1 MMPLSR
7 KPGFFARYKLN
18 LRDVLHSSHI
28 DLLGCKAVMPRAPSA
43 IREDSGD
50 DSETKDM
57 DEVPPV
63 SAQTMARGAGEG
75 PYPFTDLAAIPSYN
89 ITRRH
94 SAPPLPPGAAGS
106 TPPIEMPGCP
116 HQSCPVHE
124 PSSLVRALEDATHKL
139 GHVSVRFREA
149 KTELDLLA
157 TEAKGNT
164 HYIRRLH
171 DEQQTTNRKLHSLR
185 REGVRMIVSIVV
197 LKQRSQALTAQLEH
211 LQNDCRIHSR
221 VIHQGTRKQL
231 ELQGEIRELERQRER
246 DTGALK
252 AVRARTW
259 VPGWCWKAKI
269 AELAMK
275 LDVAETLARERGGII
290 SELDAEIVELR
301 EKLGEYR

>member
-1 MMPLSR
+1 MMPPSS
-7 KPGFFARYKLN
+7 KPGFLARYKLN
-18 LRDVLHSSHI
+18 LHDVLHSSHI
-28 DLLGCKAVMPRAPSA
+28 DLLGCKAVKPCAPST

-63 SAQTMARGAGEG
+63 SAQTIAPGAGEG

-94 SAPPLPPGAAGS
+94 SAPTLPPRAAGS

-124 PSSLVRALEDATHKL
+124 PSSLVRALEEATHKL
-139 GHVSVRFREA
+139 GHVSVRLREA

-164 HYIRRLH
+164 HHIRHLR
-171 DEQQTTNRKLHSLR
+171 DEQRTTDRKLRSFR
-185 REGVRMIVSIVV
+185 GEAVRMIVSVVV
-197 LKQRSQALTAQLEH
+197 LKQKNQALTAQLEH
-211 LQNDCRIHSR
+211 LQTDRRVYSR

-231 ELQGEIRELERQRER
+231 ELQGEIRKLERQRER
-246 DTGALK
+246 DRGALK
-252 AVRARTW
+252 AVRGRTW
-259 VPGWCWKAKI
+259 VPSWCWKAKI

-290 SELDAEIVELR
+290 SGLDAENVELR

>member
-1 MMPLSR
+1 MPLSS

-18 LRDVLHSSHI
+18 LRDILHSSHI
-28 DLLGCKAVMPRAPSA
+28 DLLGSKAVKPRAPST
-43 IREDSGD
+43 IRADFEDN
-50 DSETKDM
+50 SEAKDLN
-57 DEVPPV
+57 EAPPI
-63 SAQTMARGAGEG
+63 SAQTIAPGAGEG

-94 SAPPLPPGAAGS
+94 SAPTLPPGAAES

-116 HQSCPVHE
+116 HQSYAVHE
-124 PSSLVRALEDATHKL
+124 PSSLVRALEDATHRL
-139 GHVSVRFREA
+139 GHVSVRLREA

-164 HYIRRLH
+164 HHIRYLH
-171 DEQQTTNRKLHSLR
+171 DEQQTKDRKVHSLR
-185 REGVRMIVSIVV
+185 KEVVRMIVSIVV
-197 LKQRSQALTAQLEH
+197 LKQRNQALTARLEH
-211 LQNDCRIHSR
+211 LQTDCRVYSR

-246 DTGALK
+246 DRGALK

-275 LDVAETLARERGGII
+275 LDGAEMLVRERGGTI

>member
-1 MMPLSR
+1 MMPPSS
-7 KPGFFARYKLN
+7 KPGFLARYKLN

-28 DLLGCKAVMPRAPSA
+28 DLLGCKAVKPCAPST

-63 SAQTMARGAGEG
+63 SAQTIAPGAGEG
-75 PYPFTDLAAIPSYN
+75 PYPFTDIAAIPSYN

-94 SAPPLPPGAAGS
+94 SAPTLRPGAAES

-124 PSSLVRALEDATHKL
+124 PSPLIRALQNATRENHHL
-139 GHVSVRFREA
+139 STRIREA

-164 HYIRRLH
+164 HHIRHLH
-171 DEQQTTNRKLHSLR
+171 DEQRTTDRKLRSMR
-185 REGVRMIVSIVV
+185 GEAVRMIVSIVV
-197 LKQRSQALTAQLEH
+197 LKQKNQALTAQLEH
-211 LQNDCRIHSR
+211 LQTDRRVYSR

-246 DTGALK
+246 DRGALK
-252 AVRARTW
+252 AVRGRTW

-275 LDVAETLARERGGII
+275 LDGAEMLVRERGGTI